1 MTICNYYH
9 LVFKKVTRSYFAIL
23 ILAKKEEE
31 EYTSGTE
38 SGLGTL
44 WLLLL
49 RWIIENQKS
58 DLVTQ

>member
-1 MTICNYYH
+1 MSTLGGIWWIY
-9 LVFKKVTRSYFAIL
+9 SYFK
-23 ILAKKEEE
+23 ILAKK

-44 WLLLL
+44 WLLFL

-58 DLVTQ
+58 DLVRQ